1 MNKKINYLENRKESY
16 KTSSNVFISFK
27 YAFSGISYVLKTSR
41 NFKIQLIFAVT
52 SLIIGFLLKISLSN
66 YVILIATIMSVLI
79 LEILNTSIE
88 SIVDLIVK
96 KEFSFLAKISK
107 DTSAGAVLLAS
118 INSVIIAVYIF
129 VPKIKLLFE
138 SIFWEKVFLSWI
150 NTILKKEDY
159 ELPNYIFEKKSFSL
173 GLQIISNK
181 EIASLNKKWM
191 Q

>member
-1 MNKKINYLENRKESY
+1 MDKKINSLKNRIESY
-16 KTSSNVFISFK
+16 KTSSNVLKSFK

-41 NFKIQLIFAVT
+41 NFKIQLIFAFI
-52 SLIIGFLLKISLSN
+52 SLMIGFLMQISQSN

-88 SIVDLIVK
+88 SIVDLVVK
-96 KEFSFLAKISK
+96 KEFSSLAKISK

-138 SIFWEKVFLSWI
+138 SI
-150 NTILKKEDY
+150 
-159 ELPNYIFEKKSFSL
+159 
-173 GLQIISNK
+173 
-181 EIASLNKKWM
+181 
-191 Q
+191 

>member
-1 MNKKINYLENRKESY
+1 MDKKINYLKNRIETY
-16 KTSSNVFISFK
+16 KTSSNILKSFK
-27 YAFSGISYVLKTSR
+27 YAFSGISYVLRTSR

-52 SLIIGFLLKISLSN
+52 SLMIGFLLQISQSN

-88 SIVDLIVK
+88 SIVDLVVK
-96 KEFSFLAKISK
+96 KEFSSLAKISK

-138 SIFWEKVFLSWI
+138 SI
-150 NTILKKEDY
+150 
-159 ELPNYIFEKKSFSL
+159 
-173 GLQIISNK
+173 
-181 EIASLNKKWM
+181 
-191 Q
+191 

>member
-1 MNKKINYLENRKESY
+1 MGKKINSLKNRIETY
-16 KTSSNVFISFK
+16 KTSSNVLKSFK

-52 SLIIGFLLKISLSN
+52 ILMIGFLLQISLSN
-66 YVILIATIMSVLI
+66 YVILIATIISVLI

-88 SIVDLIVK
+88 SIVDLVVK
-96 KEFSFLAKISK
+96 KEFSSLAKISK

-138 SIFWEKVFLSWI
+138 SI
-150 NTILKKEDY
+150 
-159 ELPNYIFEKKSFSL
+159 
-173 GLQIISNK
+173 
-181 EIASLNKKWM
+181 
-191 Q
+191 

>member
-1 MNKKINYLENRKESY
+1 MNRKINSLKNRIESY
-16 KTSSNVFISFK
+16 KTSSNVLRSFK

-52 SLIIGFLLKISLSN
+52 SLMIGFLLQITQSN

-88 SIVDLIVK
+88 SIVDLVVK
-96 KEFSFLAKISK
+96 KEFSSLAKISK

-129 VPKIKLLFE
+129 IPKIKLLFE
-138 SIFWEKVFLSWI
+138 SI
-150 NTILKKEDY
+150 
-159 ELPNYIFEKKSFSL
+159 
-173 GLQIISNK
+173 
-181 EIASLNKKWM
+181 
-191 Q
+191 

>member
-1 MNKKINYLENRKESY
+1 MDKKIKSLKNRIESY
-16 KTSSNVFISFK
+16 KTSSNLLKSFK

-52 SLIIGFLLKISLSN
+52 SLMIGFLLQISQSN

-88 SIVDLIVK
+88 SIVDLVVN
-96 KEFSFLAKISK
+96 KEFSILAKISK

-138 SIFWEKVFLSWI
+138 SI
-150 NTILKKEDY
+150 
-159 ELPNYIFEKKSFSL
+159 
-173 GLQIISNK
+173 
-181 EIASLNKKWM
+181 
-191 Q
+191 

>member
-1 MNKKINYLENRKESY
+1 MEKKINSLTNRIESY
-16 KTSSNVFISFK
+16 KTSSNLLKSFK

-52 SLIIGFLLKISLSN
+52 GLMIGFLMQISQSN
-66 YVILIATIMSVLI
+66 YMILIATIMSVLI

-88 SIVDLIVK
+88 SIVDLVVK
-96 KEFSFLAKISK
+96 KEFSSLAKISK

-138 SIFWEKVFLSWI
+138 SI
-150 NTILKKEDY
+150 
-159 ELPNYIFEKKSFSL
+159 
-173 GLQIISNK
+173 
-181 EIASLNKKWM
+181 
-191 Q
+191 

>member
-1 MNKKINYLENRKESY
+1 MGKKINSLKNRIESY
-16 KTSSNVFISFK
+16 KTSSNVLKSFK

-52 SLIIGFLLKISLSN
+52 ILMIGFLLQISQSN

-79 LEILNTSIE
+79 LEILNTSFE
-88 SIVDLIVK
+88 SIVDLVVK
-96 KEFSFLAKISK
+96 KEFSSLAKIAK

-138 SIFWEKVFLSWI
+138 SI
-150 NTILKKEDY
+150 
-159 ELPNYIFEKKSFSL
+159 
-173 GLQIISNK
+173 
-181 EIASLNKKWM
+181 
-191 Q
+191 

>member
-1 MNKKINYLENRKESY
+1 MKKINSLKNRIESY
-16 KTSSNVFISFK
+16 KTSSNLLKSFK

-52 SLIIGFLLKISLSN
+52 SLMIGFLLQITQIN

-88 SIVDLIVK
+88 SIVDLVVK
-96 KEFSFLAKISK
+96 KEFSSLAKISK

-138 SIFWEKVFLSWI
+138 FI
-150 NTILKKEDY
+150 
-159 ELPNYIFEKKSFSL
+159 
-173 GLQIISNK
+173 
-181 EIASLNKKWM
+181 
-191 Q
+191 

>member
-1 MNKKINYLENRKESY
+1 MDKKINSLKNRIETY
-16 KTSSNVFISFK
+16 KTSSNVLKSFK
-27 YAFSGISYVLKTSR
+27 YALSGISYVLKTSR

-52 SLIIGFLLKISLSN
+52 SLMIGFLLQISQSN

-88 SIVDLIVK
+88 SIVDLVVK
-96 KEFSFLAKISK
+96 KEFSSLAKISK

-138 SIFWEKVFLSWI
+138 SI
-150 NTILKKEDY
+150 
-159 ELPNYIFEKKSFSL
+159 
-173 GLQIISNK
+173 
-181 EIASLNKKWM
+181 
-191 Q
+191 

>member
-1 MNKKINYLENRKESY
+1 MDKKIKSLKNRIESY
-16 KTSSNVFISFK
+16 KTSSNILKSFK

-52 SLIIGFLLKISLSN
+52 ILVIGFLLQISQSN
-66 YVILIATIMSVLI
+66 YVILIAAIMSVLI

-88 SIVDLIVK
+88 SIVDLVVK
-96 KEFSFLAKISK
+96 KEFSILAKISK

-138 SIFWEKVFLSWI
+138 SI
-150 NTILKKEDY
+150 
-159 ELPNYIFEKKSFSL
+159 
-173 GLQIISNK
+173 
-181 EIASLNKKWM
+181 
-191 Q
+191 